1 MRCAL
6 LLTLCS
12 LQIASQDQIRLILTD
27 AEAGNKLIYYN
38 VDDPS
43 VGLLGLV
50 RINISWI
57 SVWVFWD
64 VRFKEDY
71 FSRP

>member
-43 VGLLGLV
+43 VGLV